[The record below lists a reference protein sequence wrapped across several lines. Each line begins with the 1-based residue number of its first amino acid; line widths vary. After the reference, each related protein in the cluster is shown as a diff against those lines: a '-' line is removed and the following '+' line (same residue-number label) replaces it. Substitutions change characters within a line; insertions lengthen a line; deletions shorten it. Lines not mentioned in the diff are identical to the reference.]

1 MGEAKTYSGSCHCG
15 AVKFEVKTDLG
26 KVMQCN
32 CSMCSRAGYLLAFVP
47 ASQFKLL
54 SGEGAMTDYLF
65 NKKHIHHVFCSTCG
79 VRSYAHSK
87 APDGSDMR
95 AVNVRCLEG
104 VEPDTLTLTKFD
116 GRSR

>member
-1 MGEAKTYSGSCHCG
+1 MGEAKTYAGSCHCG
-15 AVKFEVKTDLG
+15 AVKFEVRTDLG

-32 CSMCSRAGYLLAFVP
+32 CSMCARAGYLLTFVP
-47 ASQFKLL
+47 AAQFKLL
-54 SGEGAMTDYLF
+54 SGEGATTDYLF
-65 NKKHIHHVFCSTCG
+65 NKKHIHHVFCTTCG
-79 VRSYAHSK
+79 VRSFAHSQ

-104 VEPDTLTLTKFD
+104 VEPETLTLTKFD